1 MEQEPRIKITRK
13 DGTEEYISLPPK
25 NIDEML
31 RKKQEEEFKTAKELL
46 IGLSEVEKEKSL
58 QE

>member
-1 MEQEPRIKITRK
+1 MEQEPHIKVTRK
-13 DGTEEYISLPPK
+13 DGKEEYISLPPK

-31 RKKQEEEFKTAKELL
+31 KKKQEEDFKTAKELL
-46 IGLSEVEKEKSL
+46 VELSKIEKEKFS